1 MWLDALLAYAHF
13 IAVFLLFGFLTVQI
27 MLLRGELDAA
37 RVLLL
42 ARCDAWYGGSA
53 MAMILTGLLRIFAGA
68 KGAAFYT
75 GNPVFWLKMALV
87 AGVALL
93 SLRTTFVILAWAR
106 AARADAQF
114 APADASRAQA
124 RRAKMIEVHVAAL
137 VPLAA
142 VLMARGVGFTG

>member
-13 IAVFLLFGFLTVQI
+13 IAIFLLFGFLTVEI
-27 MLLRGELDAA
+27 MLLRTPLDAS

-42 ARCDAWYGGSA
+42 ARCDAWYGASA
-53 MAMILTGLLRIFAGA
+53 IAMIITGLLRIFAGA
-68 KGAAFYT
+68 KGGGFYL
-75 GNPVFWLKMALV
+75 GNPVFWLKMAMV

-106 AARADAQF
+106 TARGNAGF
-114 APADASRAQA
+114 APDEASRAQL
-124 RRAKMIEVHVAAL
+124 RRAKMIEVHVAAI

-142 VLMARGVGFTG
+142 VLMARGVGL